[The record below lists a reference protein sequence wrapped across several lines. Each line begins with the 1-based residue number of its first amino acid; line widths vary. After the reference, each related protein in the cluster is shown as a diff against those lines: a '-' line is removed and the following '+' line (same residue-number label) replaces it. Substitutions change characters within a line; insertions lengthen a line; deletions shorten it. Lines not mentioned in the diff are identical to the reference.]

1 MSQNLK
7 NLKKIGLALAVT
19 AVTGGLTTSVWA
31 AAENVVGDGRGV
43 ALGNG
48 SQASVS
54 SEDSVAIGEDAQAV
68 YNQSIAIGKS
78 SHVAGNAAVAIGTD
92 AKAHAMNAIAI
103 GNNAFTDEKDAIAIG
118 TGTVS
123 HGALSISMGQN
134 AYANGYAVAI
144 GDNTSASDTK
154 SVALGT
160 KAKAEGPQTI
170 AIGSQANAKVRSSIA
185 IGDQATTTGD
195 VSMALGALANASA
208 VSSVAL
214 GWESVADRA
223 AGSVGYDP
231 LTGQSS
237 NLTSATWKSVGG
249 AVSVGQNGQAGQL
262 TRQII
267 NVAAGTEDTDAV
279 NVAQLKNVAKLAKD
293 AGNANLKFTGNTGTG
308 TVNLASQNLNITG
321 DGNVTTAATT
331 AGITVGLSKDI
342 KAKIDSITPIKYMSV
357 NSTLTD
363 ATLPAKDRTAGK
375 ISNADNNGATGAN
388 AIAIGPVASA
398 VGESAVALGR
408 YVVSGGK
415 HSVAIGNEANTT
427 EAGSVVIG
435 YKAKAVAGPRYK
447 DGVIN
452 PDQPES
458 GQDGVAIGYYA
469 QTIGLG
475 AAAVGKDARAKV
487 EGAAAF
493 GYSSYALNLDS
504 VAVGRGANAKH
515 DGGVALGAYSVTNR
529 AAGEKLGYDPLTN
542 AESTDESAT
551 WKSTYGAVSVGNDE
565 YTANKKTVPTG
576 SRQITNV
583 AAGSLDTDAVNVAQ
597 LKKVVSLANGAA
609 AAAGDVTLNINGDN
623 SSTGAIKLKDTP
635 LAITGDG
642 TIVTKA
648 TDAGISLSLDSAKL
662 TDAITGAVGDKL
674 DKIDKIMDPNGN
686 LKLNV
691 KSEDGISV
699 RTDKDGNTVV
709 GLDDKVS
716 VGQVAIDGKDG
727 KGAITGLTNTTWDPS
742 NIQADRAATE
752 GQLKGL
758 ADTVSGIGTSLNT
771 EEATIG
777 GNTTI
782 NKDGITVKNPNG
794 EGSTKITG
802 DSVTTGTVNVDEV
815 KVGGNTYISE
825 NGLNAGNKTI
835 TDVAPGIKGTDAVNM
850 NQLNEVKQGVNN
862 VGSAVNRLSNRVD
875 KVAAGSAALAA
886 LHPLDFD
893 ADDKVSFAV
902 GFGAYKGEQ
911 AAALGAFYRPNENVM
926 INVGAAIG
934 NSDNQYN
941 AGVSFKFGESSPYT
955 RMSKSAMATKLES
968 QDKEMN
974 TLKADNNTL
983 KNNVA
988 SLQADNEELKA
999 RLAKLE
1005 SLITTK

>member
-1 MSQNLK
+1 MTKCSDLVGKGIFVSQNLK
-7 NLKKIGLALAVT
+7 NLKKLGLALAVT

-31 AAENVVGDGRGV
+31 AAENVVGGGRGV

-48 SQASVS
+48 SNASVS
-54 SEDSVAIGEDAQAV
+54 SEDSIAIGEDARAA
-68 YNQSIAIGKS
+68 YNQSIAIGKATS
-78 SHVAGNAAVAIGTD
+78 VAGNAAVAIGTD

-170 AIGSQANAKVRSSIA
+170 AIGSQANAKIRSSIA

-231 LTGQSS
+231 LTGQNS

-398 VGESAVALGR
+398 AGESAVALGR

-415 HSVAIGNEANTT
+415 HSVAIGNEANTI

-542 AESTDESAT
+542 ADSTDESVT
-551 WKSTYGAVSVGNDE
+551 WKSTLGAVSVGSVA
-565 YTANKKTVPTG
+565 TKSKAANT
-576 SRQITNV
+576 RQITNL
-583 AAGSLDTDAVNVAQ
+583 AAGTDDTDAVNVAQ

-642 TIVTKA
+642 TIVTNA

-662 TDAITGAVGDKL
+662 TSAITGAVGDKL

-802 DSVTTGTVNVDEV
+802 DSVTTGTVNADKVV
-815 KVGGNTYISE
+815 VGGNTYISE

-835 TDVAPGIKGTDAVNM
+835 TDVAPGIEGTDAVNM

-862 VGSAVNRLSNRVD
+862 VSSAVNRLSNRVD

-893 ADDKVSFAV
+893 SDDKLNFAV
-902 GFGAYKGEQ
+902 GFGGYKGEH
-911 AAALGAFYRPNENVM
+911 AAALGAFYRANDDLMFSLV
-926 INVGAAIG
+926 ATIG
-934 NSDNQYN
+934 NSNDQYN
-941 AGVSFKFGESSPYT
+941 AGVSFRFGDSSPYT
-955 RMSKSAMATKLES
+955 NMSKSEMA
-968 QDKEMN
+968 N
-974 TLKADNNTL
+974 TLEKQNEEIETL
-983 KNNVA
+983 K
-988 SLQADNEELKA
+988 D

-1005 SLITTK
+1005 ALVAQK

>member
-7 NLKKIGLALAVT
+7 NLKKLGLALAVT

-31 AAENVVGDGRGV
+31 AAENVVGGGRGV

-48 SQASVS
+48 SNASVS
-54 SEDSVAIGEDAQAV
+54 SEDSIAIGEDARAA
-68 YNQSIAIGKS
+68 YNQSIAIGKATS
-78 SHVAGNAAVAIGTD
+78 VAGNAAVAIGTD

-170 AIGSQANAKVRSSIA
+170 AIGSQANAKIRSSIA

-195 VSMALGALANASA
+195 VSMAIGAAANASA

-231 LTGQSS
+231 LTGQNSS
-237 NLTSATWKSVGG
+237 STAPTWKSVGG

-398 VGESAVALGR
+398 AGESAVALGR

-415 HSVAIGNEANTT
+415 HSVAIGNEANTI

-542 AESTDESAT
+542 ADSTDESVT
-551 WKSTYGAVSVGNDE
+551 WKSTLGAVSVGSVA
-565 YTANKKTVPTG
+565 TKSKAANT
-576 SRQITNV
+576 RQITNL
-583 AAGSLDTDAVNVAQ
+583 AAGTDDTDAVNVAQ

-642 TIVTKA
+642 TIVTNA

-662 TDAITGAVGDKL
+662 TSAI
-674 DKIDKIMDPNGN
+674 
-686 LKLNV
+686 
-691 KSEDGISV
+691 
-699 RTDKDGNTVV
+699 
-709 GLDDKVS
+709 
-716 VGQVAIDGKDG
+716 
-727 KGAITGLTNTTWDPS
+727 
-742 NIQADRAATE
+742 
-752 GQLKGL
+752 
-758 ADTVSGIGTSLNT
+758 
-771 EEATIG
+771 
-777 GNTTI
+777 
-782 NKDGITVKNPNG
+782 
-794 EGSTKITG
+794 
-802 DSVTTGTVNVDEV
+802 
-815 KVGGNTYISE
+815 
-825 NGLNAGNKTI
+825 
-835 TDVAPGIKGTDAVNM
+835 
-850 NQLNEVKQGVNN
+850 
-862 VGSAVNRLSNRVD
+862 
-875 KVAAGSAALAA
+875 
-886 LHPLDFD
+886 
-893 ADDKVSFAV
+893 
-902 GFGAYKGEQ
+902 
-911 AAALGAFYRPNENVM
+911 
-926 INVGAAIG
+926 
-934 NSDNQYN
+934 
-941 AGVSFKFGESSPYT
+941 
-955 RMSKSAMATKLES
+955 
-968 QDKEMN
+968 
-974 TLKADNNTL
+974 
-983 KNNVA
+983 
-988 SLQADNEELKA
+988 
-999 RLAKLE
+999 
-1005 SLITTK
+1005 